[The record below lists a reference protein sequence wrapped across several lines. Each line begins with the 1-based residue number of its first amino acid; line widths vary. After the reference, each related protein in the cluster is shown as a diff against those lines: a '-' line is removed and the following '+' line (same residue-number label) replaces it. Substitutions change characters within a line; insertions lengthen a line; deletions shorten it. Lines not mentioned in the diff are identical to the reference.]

1 MNRLN
6 IAILSLITFLFPCL
20 SYAAETSLPNP
31 YVISYPF
38 KSAVIHYDLK
48 NEYGHGK
55 VSEGTQTVYIKG
67 DKLAK
72 ITKGALPDSNGKVKK
87 IENLWLFT
95 PDYVYEVDLITKTGT
110 KIDNPKKY
118 TKPAYDSL
126 STEERKAFFNRMEK
140 RGIISLDLHG
150 LGKKI
155 GTESILGRECD
166 IYQSGQELTPENL
179 SEALEGGAGSFYMKS
194 WIWRTAKFPLKV
206 KTSGLRGSGE
216 LIATKVE
223 EDLKMPEKIFTVPP
237 DVKITFDKERSE
249 FEKREALARFEL
261 YKTGKPMVVKM
272 KLKKKKMERKAKVNS
287 GTGKATQKSPETKI
301 D

>member
-1 MNRLN
+1 MNSFY
-6 IAILSLITFLFPCL
+6 IAILSLIIFLFLCL
-20 SYAAETSLPNP
+20 SYAGETSLPNP

-38 KSAVIHYDLK
+38 KSAIIHYDMK

-72 ITKGALPDSNGKVKK
+72 ITKGALPDSNGEVKQT
-87 IENLWLFT
+87 ENLWLFT

-118 TKPAYDSL
+118 TKPAYEIL
-126 STEERKAFFNRMEK
+126 SPEEKKAFHNRMEK
-140 RGIISLDLHG
+140 RGIISIDLLG
-150 LGKKI
+150 LGEKI

-166 IYQSGQELTPENL
+166 IYQSGKELTPENL

-194 WIWRTAKFPLKV
+194 WIWRTAKIPLKV
-206 KTSGLRGSGE
+206 KTSGLRGSNE

-223 EDLKMPEKIFTVPP
+223 EDLKIPEKIFTVPP
-237 DVKITFDKERSE
+237 GTTITYDKEKSE

-272 KLKKKKMERKAKVNS
+272 KLKKEKMGRRAKVNS
-287 GTGKATQKSPETKI
+287 GASKATQKSHQSQN
-301 D
+301 